1 MNDKNQLAAMGEHLA
16 DQQPLCM
23 AKRIEELEAQVRVM
37 ADLLRDL
44 HGYIGASIPQ
54 TISEHYRGCDLLER
68 IDSALA
74 GEVPARAIPED
85 CAMLYVGS
93 GMFAKC
99 DWEDWPRV
107 MGYWWRLSTERGSTR
122 YAQAHD
128 SHDTSKRKRVAMHR
142 LILSAR
148 DGDVVDHING
158 DGLDNRRSNLR
169 IVTIQQNAFNQKH
182 HGGSSRHKGV
192 SYRTDS
198 GTWRAYITK
207 DGKRRYLGTFAS
219 EDDAARAY
227 NNEAERLFGEH
238 AKLNAAA
245 PRPECWCRTC
255 RPVTMGDMRFVV
267 CPDCGNKRCPRA
279 RDHRNACTSSNE
291 PGQTGSAFPMPEAK

>member
-1 MNDKNQLAAMGEHLA
+1 MNDKEQLAAMGEHMA
-16 DQQPLCM
+16 EQAEQQQQPLCM
-23 AKRIEELEAQVRVM
+23 AKRIDELEAHVRVM
-37 ADLLRDL
+37 EGLLREAVSWMDD
-44 HGYIGASIPQ
+44 HPAMP
-54 TISEHYRGCDLLER
+54 
-68 IDSALA
+68 DSSMMHAAMTGKLPSA
-74 GEVPARAIPED
+74 TVPEG

-107 MGYWWRLSTERGSTR
+107 MGYWWHLSTERGSTR

-128 SHDTSKRKRVAMHR
+128 SHDTLKRKRVAMHR
-142 LILSAR
+142 LILSAS

-192 SYRTDS
+192 SYRADS

-219 EDDAARAY
+219 EEDAARAY

-238 AKLNAAA
+238 AKLNASA
-245 PRPECWCRTC
+245 PS
-255 RPVTMGDMRFVV
+255 
-267 CPDCGNKRCPRA
+267 PDG
-279 RDHRNACTSSNE
+279 
-291 PGQTGSAFPMPEAK
+291 AK